1 MQNVDKIISAKWVLS
16 AKNDNLLKDHS
27 VIIEG
32 NIIKDILPSKEIL
45 KKYQTSNHS
54 VLKNHIITPGLINNN
69 ICLPHI
75 FSRKYLKSNIPTT
88 QKNINNKLY
97 LELSTEIALC
107 QMIKNGITTFSDTS
121 TYPEIVL
128 KQVIKSGIRANIGLP
143 ISSYKTNWANKEQ
156 EYFKKSISFY
166 DEYRNDP
173 SIKLYLNLNAIHM
186 LSKPGFEKVSQIASE
201 LDIPI
206 RMYLHENLDKLNVF
220 KKKNKQRPIKFLEEL
235 GLLSSSFTAM
245 NPFHMTQSD
254 INIMKKYK
262 MHVVHTPSLNIMS
275 KNIQCNTKLFL
286 KNNIKV
292 SLGTGEHTMGRGI
305 NLFNEMRLA
314 SILSRL
320 NTNKSDHL
328 TQAELLGLI
337 TNNGAEALGLDFNV
351 GKLKPKYSADLI
363 SIKIND
369 LGISELDLYKCIENE
384 LISNNID
391 NVWIS
396 GKQILKDKKL
406 LTINED
412 MLYHKFTEL
421 IKN

>member
-1 MQNVDKIISAKWVLS
+1 
-16 AKNDNLLKDHS
+16 
-27 VIIEG
+27 
-32 NIIKDILPSKEIL
+32 
-45 KKYQTSNHS
+45 
-54 VLKNHIITPGLINNN
+54 
-69 ICLPHI
+69 
-75 FSRKYLKSNIPTT
+75 
-88 QKNINNKLY
+88 
-97 LELSTEIALC
+97 
-107 QMIKNGITTFSDTS
+107 
-121 TYPEIVL
+121 
-128 KQVIKSGIRANIGLP
+128 
-143 ISSYKTNWANKEQ
+143 
-156 EYFKKSISFY
+156 
-166 DEYRNDP
+166 
-173 SIKLYLNLNAIHM
+173 
-186 LSKPGFEKVSQIASE
+186 
-201 LDIPI
+201 
-206 RMYLHENLDKLNVF
+206 
-220 KKKNKQRPIKFLEEL
+220 
-235 GLLSSSFTAM
+235 
-245 NPFHMTQSD
+245 MTQSD

-262 MHVVHTPSLNIMS
+262 AHVVHTPSLNIMS

-286 KNNIKV
+286 RNNIKV
-292 SLGTGEHTMGRGI
+292 SLGTGEHTMGSGI

-328 TQAELLGLI
+328 TQVELLGLI
-337 TNNGAEALGLDFNV
+337 TNNGAEALGLDFNI

-369 LGISELDLYKCIENE
+369 LGVSELDLYKCIENE